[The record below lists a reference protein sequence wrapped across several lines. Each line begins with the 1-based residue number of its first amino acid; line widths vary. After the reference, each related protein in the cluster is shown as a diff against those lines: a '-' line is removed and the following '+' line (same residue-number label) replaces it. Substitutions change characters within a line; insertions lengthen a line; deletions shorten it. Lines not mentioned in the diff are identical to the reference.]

1 MPNELKRG
9 CHAAKRG
16 PRAGGSERI
25 TRCEIETDSHRRA
38 RAVALATWSVD
49 HCAAWPGHDC
59 RRQEAKAAE
68 GGVDGLKGPL
78 TKGTNTS
85 IRLSIR
91 SCASGLSR
99 ISSESGLP
107 TV

>member
-1 MPNELKRG
+1 MLHG
-9 CHAAKRG
+9 HGMIAK
-16 PRAGGSERI
+16 AE
-25 TRCEIETDSHRRA
+25 
-38 RAVALATWSVD
+38 
-49 HCAAWPGHDC
+49 
-59 RRQEAKAAE
+59 KAAE
-68 GGVDGLKGPL
+68 GGVDGSKGRGTGPL